1 MPYKLSENGLCVEKA
16 DTGEIVK
23 CHKNHA
29 DAMAHLH
36 ALQMNVNEAKMETKQ
51 AQTSLSDMVNTVHE
65 AFYQMMNPSMDMPMS
80 MPCVEEVF
88 GDYVIAEVDDK
99 YYQITFKMDA
109 DGKPVFAPREQWVE
123 MEEAWQPVKGV
134 EINDDMLINYGSP
147 IKKLNGIGEPDFAI
161 VYGGR
166 DLVKDFFEK
175 ETEYG
180 FAGAKTKRVPI
191 MFNHAQ
197 PLETGSGKR
206 YVERKPIGEAE
217 LEIADEGLL
226 IKEAILY
233 NRKKYKEYLNEL
245 GWSTGAA
252 SHAVVAEPMPDGR
265 NRIKQWIVS
274 ELSVTPM
281 SAEPR
286 LMNVVSIK
294 SLITSEAKPSGAEPQ
309 KEQGDTNKVT
319 TKESIMDN
327 ELKALFDAQK
337 ADIAELVKTEAAKTV
352 TDILEKL
359 PEVKANM
366 NATVQV
372 VTAAEDRQFK
382 NIGENAIAVSK
393 HVKGLATHPRIRGL
407 QAMAIAAA
415 KSAGDEVALEAA
427 YKAALGSN
435 EAIPSQGEFLLE
447 PTITRDLIKPVH
459 EDGIFSTKVRKLPV
473 GPNSNSGWIP
483 GVDETSR
490 ATGSRWGGV
499 RGYHA
504 AEAASLTASQPKFR
518 KINWELHKTTI
529 LQYATDELLNDAP
542 MLSAIINQSSAEE
555 LNFMVND
562 DLLNGIGG
570 DRPVG
575 VLNSNALISV
585 SRAATSA
592 ISHADILSMW
602 QRLHPR
608 FRAGAEWYINSE
620 AEPQLDALTFTS
632 GSTGILSPYVRYDAN
647 GVMNVKGRPV
657 NVTEFNPALGT
668 AGDILLANFDD
679 YLMWEKGAVEA
690 AMSIHVQFLTDQTAF
705 RFIARYDGQTA
716 LASAITPYKGTN
728 TQSPFVTLLAT
739 T

>member
-1 MPYKLSENGLCVEKA
+1 
-16 DTGEIVK
+16 
-23 CHKNHA
+23 
-29 DAMAHLH
+29 MAE
-36 ALQMNVNEAKMETKQ
+36 MKGT
-51 AQTSLSDMVNTVHE
+51 QTSLSDMVNTVHE

-109 DGKPVFAPREQWVE
+109 DGNPVFAPRDQWVQ
-123 MEEAWQPVKGV
+123 MEEAWQPVKSFSK
-134 EINDDMLINYGSP
+134 N
-147 IKKLNGIGEPDFAI
+147 KLVAFGDEVKATTLDNGDVKLAGYLVRFGDPTKTDLTGDYFTKNTDFGEAMKSD
-161 VYGGR
+161 GW
-166 DLVKDFFEK
+166 
-175 ETEYG
+175 
-180 FAGAKTKRVPI
+180 
-191 MFNHAQ
+191 FNHRM
-197 PLETGSGKR
+197 PVRYNGKTVT
-206 YVERKPIGEAE
+206 YPDQLPDVKLTKDEIGVFAEIVLGARSEYEKMIAE
-217 LEIADEGLL
+217 LGTQKA
-226 IKEAILY
+226 
-233 NRKKYKEYLNEL
+233 L
-245 GWSTGAA
+245 GWSSGTAPHLVDRKQVGNAYEITRWKLGLDA
-252 SHAVVAEPMPDGR
+252 SLTPTPAEYR
-265 NRIKQWIVS
+265 N
-274 ELSVTPM
+274 SVIP
-281 SAEPR
+281 
-286 LMNVVSIK
+286 LK
-294 SLITSEAKPSGAEPQ
+294 SLITSEAKTSGAEPQ
-309 KEQGDTNKVT
+309 KEQGEQNKVT
-319 TKESIMDN
+319 IKKESIMDK
-327 ELKALFDAQK
+327 EEIKALFDAQK
-337 ADIAELVKTEAAKTV
+337 ADIAALVKDEAAKTV

-359 PEVKANM
+359 PEVKAAM
-366 NATVQV
+366 NPTVQV

-382 NIGENAIAVSK
+382 NIGENAIAVSR
-393 HVKGLATHPRIRGL
+393 HVKGLSTHPRIRGL

-435 EAIPSQGEFLLE
+435 EAVPSQGEFLLE

-575 VLNSNALISV
+575 VLQSNALISV

-632 GSTGILSPYVRYDAN
+632 GTTGILSPYVRYDAN

-668 AGDILLANFDD
+668 LGDILLANFDD
-679 YLMWEKGAVEA
+679 YLMWEKGAIEA

-716 LASAITPYKGTN
+716 LASPITPYKGTN
-728 TQSPFVTLLAT
+728 TQSPFVALLAT